1 MTKRKWTTDE
11 DGRLKEMVLSG
22 ASLFEIADALDRS
35 PMAVILRTRSLSGL
49 EGSNTRRQMPD
60 DYYDPTK
67 TISQAAKNRMRK
79 WSPADNYY
87 LQEQFAKGKTIYDL
101 AVHFDRTPTAIIK
114 QLEKLNPKPADMVA
128 LFDMPRKML
137 KMRRVNTSPIQPKVI
152 ETPYKSELEGEN
164 SLPGAV
170 TSLAPPCNA
179 PKTDEILEH
188 LLSVLELLDN
198 DIDGHDRKLI
208 EDKLLEYV

>member
-1 MTKRKWTTDE
+1 MA
-11 DGRLKEMVLSG
+11 LSG
-22 ASLFEIADALDRS
+22 STLYEIANALDRS

-49 EGSNTRRQMPD
+49 EGSNARQQMPE

-114 QLEKLNPKPADMVA
+114 QLEKLNPKPVDMVA
-128 LFDMPRKML
+128 LFNQPRKLLNM
-137 KMRRVNTSPIQPKVI
+137 KRVASTN
-152 ETPYKSELEGEN
+152 
-164 SLPGAV
+164 
-170 TSLAPPCNA
+170 
-179 PKTDEILEH
+179 
-188 LLSVLELLDN
+188 
-198 DIDGHDRKLI
+198 
-208 EDKLLEYV
+208 